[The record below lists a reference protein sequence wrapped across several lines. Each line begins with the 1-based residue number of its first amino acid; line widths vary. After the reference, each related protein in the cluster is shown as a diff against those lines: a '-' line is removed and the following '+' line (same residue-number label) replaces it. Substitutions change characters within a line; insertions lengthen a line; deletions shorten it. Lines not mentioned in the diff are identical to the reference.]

1 MAYHWVQEVGV
12 GRQPNRV
19 PERAT
24 YQATR
29 IWTRVSKIQ
38 APQPLKAEKLQEAI
52 GASLQGL
59 LRSFYSMFPQGVAA
73 AAWSIATD
81 FCFRNCI
88 ANSKKKLNVHEGKP

>member
-1 MAYHWVQEVGV
+1 M
-12 GRQPNRV
+12 
-19 PERAT
+19 
-24 YQATR
+24 
-29 IWTRVSKIQ
+29 
-38 APQPLKAEKLQEAI
+38 KAEKLQEAI